1 MTTHFIQSHICLT
14 AQPASAHHAKQKGV
28 WRIALVCLAV
38 GLSGSSLAAQS
49 VVQLPSVRQFS
60 YQGGVLV
67 PDGGTVFLGGNR
79 SAAMSSSSRGLPGIG
94 RLPGSNQSSRLSSS
108 GVSAS
113 VTIIDLNEMDRE
125 ILGYDPQELRRGRS
139 GSAHVGNASGR
150 LASGVSSDPVSA
162 EQRVINE
169 IAEAKALVRNAR
181 SSLQA
186 GKPATAKHTYQLTID
201 LLRRHEQAN
210 DLLVYARSEY
220 NRAFPVEHTRSQ
232 VPR

>member
-1 MTTHFIQSHICLT
+1 MHFIQSQT
-14 AQPASAHHAKQKGV
+14 AFTSLPASSPHAPHNGV
-28 WRIALVCLAV
+28 WRIALMCLAV

-67 PDGGTVFLGGNR
+67 PDGGSVFLGGNR

-94 RLPGSNQSSRLSSS
+94 RLPGSNQSSQLSSS

-125 ILGYDPQELRRGRS
+125 ILGYDPQELRRGRGGRS
-139 GSAHVGNASGR
+139 HVGEAAGR
-150 LASGVSSDPVSA
+150 LAVGVHSDPVSA

-186 GKPATAKHTYQLTID
+186 GKPATAKHAYQLAIEM
-201 LLRRHEQAN
+201 LSRHEQAN
-210 DLLVYARSEY
+210 YLFVYARNEY
-220 NRAFPVEHTRSQ
+220 NRAFPAEHTHSQ
-232 VPR
+232 VQR

>member
-1 MTTHFIQSHICLT
+1 
-14 AQPASAHHAKQKGV
+14 V
-28 WRIALVCLAV
+28 WKIALVCLAV
-38 GLSGSSLAAQS
+38 GLSGGSLAAQS

-67 PDGGTVFLGGNR
+67 PDGGSVFLGGNR
-79 SAAMSSSSRGLPGIG
+79 SAAMSSGSRGLPGIG

-139 GSAHVGNASGR
+139 SAHVGNASGR

-186 GKPATAKHTYQLTID
+186 GKPATAKHAYQLAID
-201 LLRRHEQAN
+201 LLSRHEQAN
-210 DLLVYARSEY
+210 YLLVYARSEY
-220 NRAFPVEHTRSQ
+220 NRAFPAEHTRSQ
-232 VPR
+232 VHR